1 MTKSR
6 FIVVSSWIAALVI
19 GGVGVRPAVADVVP
33 VGDPVVVAENPNPQ
47 VVWAA
52 HNTRNGESLVFWN
65 EFTGNDQYV
74 RLLGADGKP
83 KPGSSPVKITE
94 SYFSPENNGQGAV
107 IYNPQSNNYMVL
119 TSQRY
124 QLPASQLRSE
134 IQVQIVN
141 ADGTLG
147 ARTMVINWPEG
158 GSAAIRSDMAYDS
171 VNNRFMV
178 IAWGLVGTAT
188 TAYRQVVIDA
198 GGNPISSVFQASV
211 GYLANPQFETD
222 VHSLEFD
229 PVSATYLYAHLE
241 YSTDGDTAKTT
252 SDNWIEAEQFSASG
266 ARLGE
271 RVVEPITTLGY
282 THVYLAPHP
291 TSGQYMLS
299 YVDHGTPDGGVTPRY
314 TQYTQLLSADGTK
327 VGARHKIGVLPAHN
341 GIEGGPAYDA
351 STGGWVLFRGTQAP
365 QQLDSSGRPICLPG
379 ESPINEYDVIATTPG
394 RFLTVGRGSGN
405 HVYAQWYE
413 TKAPT
418 TSAFV
423 PAHAPFR
430 VFDSRPAEPGPGP
443 KGIVGP
449 SSSVKVAVR
458 GVGEVPDST
467 AVKAVVVNL
476 TVIGSLP
483 SYASAYP
490 SGSIPTGSAPTFSN
504 LNITQAGQVRPN
516 MAIVPVGADGKIEV
530 YAQGASDVI
539 IDVTGWFE
547 QAPCHATAGRF
558 VPLPVSRLFDSRA
571 EEAAPGPKGHIGAG
585 QKVTV
590 QIANRGGV
598 PSTGVSAVALAVV
611 ATNTDG
617 AGYLTVAPTITGVPS
632 TSLINATAGETAPNG
647 IITPLSPAGTVD
659 VYAQS
664 GADVAIDVSGYFTDG
679 SAADTYA
686 GLYVPIQPARLFDA
700 RAETT
705 DPGPKGL
712 TTNAAKTVIAAG
724 VGGIP
729 ATGVA
734 AVALNIGALA
744 QAAPG
749 YVSAWNGTDA
759 RPVTSVLNFAAND
772 VRAGA
777 ALTPLSANGRFNLYV
792 QSSAFLFADASGYFT
807 K

>member
-1 MTKSR
+1 M
-6 FIVVSSWIAALVI
+6 WIAAMVI
-19 GGVGVRPAVADVVP
+19 GGAGVSPAAADVVP
-33 VGDPVVVAENPNPQ
+33 VGGPMEVAANPNPHYT
-47 VVWAA
+47 WAA
-52 HNTRNGESLVFWN
+52 YNTSNGESLVFWN
-65 EFTGNDQYV
+65 EYNSNDQYV

-83 KPGSSPVKITE
+83 KPGTSAVLITD
-94 SYFSPENNGQGAV
+94 SYFSPVNNDQGAV
-107 IYNPQSNNYMVL
+107 IYNPQRNNYMVL
-119 TSQRY
+119 TSQRF

-147 ARTMVINWPEG
+147 ARTVVIDWADG
-158 GSAAIRSDMAYDS
+158 GGQAPYRSDMAYDS

-178 IAWGLVGTAT
+178 IAWGQVAVGPR
-188 TAYRQVVIDA
+188 AYRQVVINAD
-198 GGNPISSVFQASV
+198 GTPISTVFQGSA
-211 GYLANPQFETD
+211 GYLANPQFQTD

-241 YSTDGDTAKTT
+241 YSTDGDTAKVT

-266 ARLGE
+266 ARLTE
-271 RVVEPITTLGY
+271 RVVQPITTLGY

-299 YVDHGTPDGGVTPRY
+299 YVDHGTPDGGVTPRD
-314 TQYTQLLSADGTK
+314 TQYTQLLSADGSK
-327 VGARHKIGVLPAHN
+327 VGARHLIGALPTHN
-341 GIEGGPAYDA
+341 GIEAGPVYDA

-379 ESPINEYDVIATTPG
+379 ESPINEIDVIATTPG
-394 RFLTVGRGSGN
+394 RFLTVGRTSSSN
-405 HVYAQWYE
+405 NVYAQWYE
-413 TKAPT
+413 TKAPST
-418 TSAFV
+418 AAFV

-443 KGIVGP
+443 KGVVGP
-449 SSSVKVAVR
+449 GSSVKVAVR
-458 GVGEVPDST
+458 GVGEIPDST
-467 AVKAVVVNL
+467 EVTAVVVNL
-476 TVIGSLP
+476 TVIGSQP
-483 SYASAYP
+483 SFASAYP
-490 SGSIPTGSAPTFSN
+490 SGSIPSGSAPTFSN

-539 IDVTGWFE
+539 VDVTGWFE
-547 QAPCHATAGRF
+547 QAPCHASAGRF
-558 VPLPVSRLFDSRA
+558 VPLPVSRVFDSRA
-571 EEAAPGPKGHIGAG
+571 GEAAPGPKGHIGAG

-590 QIANRGGV
+590 QIAGRGGV
-598 PSTGVSAVALAVV
+598 PTTGVSAVALAVV

-617 AGYLTVAPTITGVPS
+617 AGFLTVAPTITGVPS
-632 TSLINATAGETAPNG
+632 TSLINVTAGETAPNG

-659 VYAQS
+659 VYVQS

-700 RAETT
+700 RPETT

-729 ATGVA
+729 DTGVA

-749 YVSAWNGTDA
+749 YVTAWNGTDA
-759 RPVTSVLNFAAND
+759 RPVTSVLNFVAND
-772 VRAGA
+772 VRSVA
-777 ALTPLSANGRFNLYV
+777 ALTPLSANGRFNLYALT
-792 QSSAFLFADASGYFT
+792 SAFLFADASGYFT